1 MKILKNKIL
10 THVPPLKQ
18 SVDDLSDL
26 PYIPAKPLTVKSPAI
41 YICGFS
47 SSGKTTLWNQLLLAH
62 PTKKKSDIPRFY
74 YRFFDRI
81 YLISPSKDTLPLDKL
96 KLNEDRVHLKFN
108 NDLIDSIIDN
118 EKDGENLNNLI
129 IIDDSIKQIKN
140 NNKMHSLLLNR
151 RHITQNPNED
161 KHAGLGIIVTSQ
173 KYNACDLILRNNFS
187 DIFLFKTE
195 NSKEINAIKDELMQ
209 DLSKDQQNELLKKAW
224 SKKYNFLLIKAY
236 EGTPDRYYINFDKV
250 VFDDNKKENI
260 NEEILETESN

>member
-18 SVDDLSDL
+18 SVDDTSDL

-62 PTKKKSDIPRFY
+62 PTKKKPDIPRFY

-81 YLISPSKDTLPLDKL
+81 YLISPSKDTLPLNKL
-96 KLNEDRVHLKFN
+96 KLKDERIHLKFS
-108 NDLIDSIIDN
+108 NDLIDEIIET
-118 EKDGENLNNLI
+118 EKEGENLNNLI

-151 RHITQNPNED
+151 RHITQNPNEEG
-161 KHAGLGIIVTSQ
+161 HAGLGIIVTSQ
-173 KYNACDLILRNNFS
+173 KYNACDLILRTNFS

-195 NSKEINAIKDELMQ
+195 NSKEINAIKEELMQ
-209 DLSKDQQNELLKKAW
+209 DLSKEQQNELLKKAW

-236 EGTPDRYYINFDKV
+236 EGTPDRYYIGFDKV
-250 VFDDNKKENI
+250 VFDDDKKEN
-260 NEEILETESN
+260 EELENDKSDSN

>member
-18 SVDDLSDL
+18 SVDDTSDL

-62 PTKKKSDIPRFY
+62 PTKKKPDIPRFY

-81 YLISPSKDTLPLDKL
+81 YLISPSKDTLPLNKL
-96 KLNEDRVHLKFN
+96 KLKDERIHLKFS
-108 NDLIDSIIDN
+108 NDLIDEIIET
-118 EKDGENLNNLI
+118 EKEGENLNNLI
-129 IIDDSIKQIKN
+129 LIDDSIKTIKN
-140 NNKMHSLLLNR
+140 NSKMHSLLLNR
-151 RHITQNPNED
+151 RHLTQNPNEEG
-161 KHAGLGIIVTSQ
+161 HAGLGIIVTSQ
-173 KYNACDLILRNNFS
+173 KFNACDLILRNNFS

-195 NSKEINAIKDELMQ
+195 SAHEINCIKNELMQ
-209 DLSKDQQNELLKKAW
+209 DLSKEQQNELLKKAW

-236 EGTPDRYYINFDKV
+236 EGTPDRYYIGFDKV
-250 VFDDNKKENI
+250 VFDDDKKEN
-260 NEEILETESN
+260 EELENDESDSN

>member
-18 SVDDLSDL
+18 SVDDTSDL

-62 PTKKKSDIPRFY
+62 PTKKKPDIPRFY

-81 YLISPSKDTLPLDKL
+81 YLISPSKDTLPLNKL
-96 KLNEDRVHLKFN
+96 KLKDERIHLKFS
-108 NDLIDSIIDN
+108 NDLIDEIIET
-118 EKDGENLNNLI
+118 EKEGENLNNLI
-129 IIDDSIKQIKN
+129 LIDDSIKTIRN
-140 NNKMHSLLLNR
+140 NSKMHSLLLNR
-151 RHITQNPNED
+151 RHLTQNPNEEG
-161 KHAGLGIIVTSQ
+161 HAGLGIIVTSQ
-173 KYNACDLILRNNFS
+173 KFNACDLILRNNFS

-195 NSKEINAIKDELMQ
+195 SAHEINCIKNELMQ
-209 DLSKDQQNELLKKAW
+209 DLSKEQQNELLKKAW

-236 EGTPDRYYINFDKV
+236 EGTPDRYYIGFDKV
-250 VFDDNKKENI
+250 VFDDDKKEN
-260 NEEILETESN
+260 EELENDESDSN